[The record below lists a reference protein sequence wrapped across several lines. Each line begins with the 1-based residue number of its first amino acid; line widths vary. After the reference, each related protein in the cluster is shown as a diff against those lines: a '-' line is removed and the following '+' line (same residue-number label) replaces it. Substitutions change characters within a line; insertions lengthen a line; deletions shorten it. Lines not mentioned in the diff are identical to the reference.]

1 MLAAAAIVPAPPAFV
16 PELMGRVAH
25 ELDDLRSAADSAL
38 TALVDELQAAEDATG
53 MRGQLVVVAPAEVEE
68 RDHPR
73 RLGEH
78 APPNGRQ
85 EHVPPNGHREHRAAG
100 PVGFGEFGLEVEL
113 PALPGA
119 PEEANGSLPTPL
131 LVGRYLVSRVTGRSD
146 AADRAWARARW
157 LTTDSASGAVL
168 GAELAAAGTPI
179 ALLLMADGAACHGPK
194 APRAEDSRAGAYEDT
209 VNAALAA
216 GDPAALHALDPVLG
230 AELSATGPV
239 LWPLL
244 TAAAAGRPW
253 TGAVLHHGAP
263 YGVGWTVALW
273 RPAHVHA

>member
-16 PELMGRVAH
+16 PELMGRAAH
-25 ELDDLRSAADSAL
+25 ELDDLRAAADTAL
-38 TALVDELQAAEDATG
+38 TALADELQAAEDATG
-53 MRGQLVVVAPAEVEE
+53 LRGQLVVVAPGEPGE

-73 RLGEH
+73 RPEERVG
-78 APPNGRQ
+78 PS
-85 EHVPPNGHREHRAAG
+85 GHRVHRAAG
-100 PVGFGEFGLEVEL
+100 PVGFGEFGREVNL

-119 PEEANGSLPTPL
+119 PDEANGSLPTPL

-146 AADRAWARARW
+146 AAGKAWSGARW
-157 LTTDSASGAVL
+157 VTTGSASGAVL
-168 GAELAAAGTPI
+168 GAELAAGASPVG
-179 ALLLMADGAACHGPK
+179 LLLMADGAACHGPK
-194 APRAEDSRAGAYEDT
+194 APRAEDSRAGAYEDA

-230 AELSATGPV
+230 AELSATGPR

-244 TAAAAGRPW
+244 TAAAAGGTW
-253 TGAVLHHGAP
+253 TGELLHHGAP

-273 RPAHVHA
+273 RRAPERA